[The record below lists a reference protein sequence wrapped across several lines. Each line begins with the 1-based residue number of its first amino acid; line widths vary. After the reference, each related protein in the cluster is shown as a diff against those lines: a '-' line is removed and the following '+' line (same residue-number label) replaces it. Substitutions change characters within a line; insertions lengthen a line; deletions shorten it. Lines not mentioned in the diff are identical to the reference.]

1 MLERDR
7 TTGRRAS
14 GFTLVEAL
22 CAGMILSVSA
32 AMIGMGVSQ
41 SMASLQRAR
50 NYQKAA
56 ELLDEVLTKIDI
68 VGPERIQRE
77 GPTEGSFD
85 RQFRWTATINPRLE
99 GDLYDVTVRIIWAVP
114 GGERSVEANTMIN
127 DPVMS
132 RSMAFRWDE
141 L

>member
-1 MLERDR
+1 MLEP
-7 TTGRRAS
+7 RRKTARGAF

-22 CAGMILSVSA
+22 CAGMILSVST
-32 AMIGMGVSQ
+32 AMIGLGVSQ
-41 SMASLQRAR
+41 SVASLQRAR

-68 VGPERIQRE
+68 MGPERILRQ

-85 RQFRWTATINPRLE
+85 DQFRWKATINSRLE

-114 GGERSVEANTMIN
+114 GGERSVEARTMIN
-127 DPVMS
+127 DLVMS